1 MHGRVGSTWSTWSTC
16 GAQLN
21 SSPALSQDERAEAEP
36 TASYETRRCCSVFSP
51 SFFHHPLFLSS
62 APALQNVKSVSPVR
76 GGKEKESNEKTFLA
90 TYPGLRAL
98 FLSCLALCRGGNKV
112 CCFLWAFCRSTES
125 CAGGDGT
132 SGSVFSGNVRG
143 ARQAERELNS

>member
-21 SSPALSQDERAEAEP
+21 SSPALSQDEQAEAEP

-76 GGKEKESNEKTFLA
+76 GGKEKESNEKHFWQHIQGCVRSSCPVSLSAGEETKFAAFFGLSVAPLRAALAATGLLGRCFLA
-90 TYPGLRAL
+90 T
-98 FLSCLALCRGGNKV
+98 SEELAKPSEN
-112 CCFLWAFCRSTES
+112 
-125 CAGGDGT
+125 
-132 SGSVFSGNVRG
+132 
-143 ARQAERELNS
+143 